1 MVTDEAKDL
10 ATFSPSIKCLQF
22 FVSGFFIL
30 FIWFLYSISV
40 EILPMQ
46 QSIRSC
52 PSYPEINERSLVNYT
67 DCTQYLISLNER
79 ETMVSTFWSLMAM
92 AGWLPWIII
101 NIVAYITTTDS
112 ISKADKAFAWSVL
125 GFLICI
131 TFITLFVTS
140 FYGSGIYI
148 YIAPAFLGT
157 PLVVIIPGFYVF
169 LTKVNEFFKTFTIN
183 IYLASLYYMITTPL
197 ILMNCFIIWQPT
209 DVQQLYTKGTLL
221 LGCGYFFAWL
231 VALILSGELF
241 FITTYRYVPNTNI
254 FIEDGITQPN
264 NIITETPITS
274 VAIDRTER
282 NDKKEIV
289 FYYGQ
294 VFGFGINMVLVS
306 WLSLSNT
313 IANIII
319 ITFCIVTPV
328 ISYGLLGLQIQE

>member
-1 MVTDEAKDL
+1 MVTDETKDL

-22 FVSGFFIL
+22 FISGLFVFFV
-30 FIWFLYSISV
+30 WFLYSISI

-52 PSYPEINERSLVNYT
+52 PSYANLNERSIVNYT
-67 DCTQYLISLNER
+67 QCNQYLISLNER
-79 ETMVSTFWSLMAM
+79 ETVASTFWSLMAM

-112 ISKADKAFAWSVL
+112 ISKGDKAFAWSVL
-125 GFLICI
+125 GCLICI

-157 PLVVIIPGFYVF
+157 PLVIIIPGFYIF
-169 LTKVNEFFKTFTIN
+169 LTRVNEFFKSFSLN

-197 ILMNCFIIWQPT
+197 ILMNCFIIWEPKGI
-209 DVQQLYTKGTLL
+209 QQLYTKGTLL

-241 FITTYRYVPNTNI
+241 VITTYRYVPNTNI
-254 FIEDGITQPN
+254 FIEEDVVEKGDV
-264 NIITETPITS
+264 ITETSISTV
-274 VAIDRTER
+274 VANKT
-282 NDKKEIV
+282 DKKEIV

-294 VFGFGINMVLVS
+294 ACGFTVNMVLVS

-313 IANIII
+313 VANIII